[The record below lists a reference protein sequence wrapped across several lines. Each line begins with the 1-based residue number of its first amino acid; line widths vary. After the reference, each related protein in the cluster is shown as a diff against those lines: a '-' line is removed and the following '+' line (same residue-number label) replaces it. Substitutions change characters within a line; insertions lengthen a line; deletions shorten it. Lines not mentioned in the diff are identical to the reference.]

1 MRKKSVLDAVKLP
14 SRRMES
20 DEEYN
25 ITDVLIVVNN
35 FKMTEDR
42 IGLISRCGRIMY
54 GKDRP
59 SMI

>member
-14 SRRMES
+14 SRRTES
-20 DEEYN
+20 EEGFS
-25 ITDVLIVVNN
+25 ITDAPIAVNN
-35 FKMTEDR
+35 SKMTGDQK
-42 IGLISRCGRIMY
+42 GQISRCGRIMY

>member
-1 MRKKSVLDAVKLP
+1 MRKKSVQNAVKPPLK
-14 SRRMES
+14 RMES

-35 FKMTEDR
+35 FKMTEDQ
-42 IGLISRCGRIMY
+42 IGLISRCGRTMY

-59 SMI
+59 

>member
-1 MRKKSVLDAVKLP
+1 MRKKSVLDAVKP
-14 SRRMES
+14 VSRRTES

-35 FKMTEDR
+35 SKMTEGQ

-54 GKDRP
+54 GKGKP